1 MSSVI
6 LLDKTRKIGSLLH
19 NKNSTK
25 VVFNDICQIMT
36 EVAESN
42 ALVIS
47 RKGKVLGV
55 SNRAIEPIEQL
66 LACKVGQHIDSA
78 LNERLLTILSTK
90 ENCGLLTLGFD
101 FSDTTKYSAIV
112 CPIDVANERYG
123 TLFMYRK
130 KKEYDI
136 DDVILAEYCSTVV
149 GLEMMRAER
158 DETLDDERR
167 SETVKAALEVLT
179 STERKAARCI
189 LEEIHGTEGLIVT
202 SQIADQVGITRSVC
216 VNSLKKLESAGIVS
230 SQSAGRKGT
239 YIKVEN
245 HILTDSLLGWD

>member
-1 MSSVI
+1 MSSVA

-66 LACKVGQHIDSA
+66 LACKVGQHIDKA

-90 ENCGLLTLGFD
+90 ENCSLLTLGFD
-101 FSDTTKYSAIV
+101 FSDTTRYSAIV
-112 CPIDVANERYG
+112 CPIDVADERYG

-149 GLEMMRAER
+149 GLEMMRAEN
-158 DETLDDERR
+158 EEIGDDERKN
-167 SETVKAALEVLT
+167 ETVKAALEVLT
-179 STERKAARCI
+179 NTERRAARCI
-189 LEEIHGTEGLIVT
+189 LEEINGTEGLIVT

-216 VNSLKKLESAGIVS
+216 VNSLKKLESAGIIS
-230 SQSAGRKGT
+230 AQSAGRKGT